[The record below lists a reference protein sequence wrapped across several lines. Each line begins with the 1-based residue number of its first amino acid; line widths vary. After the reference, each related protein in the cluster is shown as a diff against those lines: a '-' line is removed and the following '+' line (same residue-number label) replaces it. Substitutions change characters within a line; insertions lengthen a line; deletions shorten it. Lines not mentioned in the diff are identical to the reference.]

1 MRLMWLYNADR
12 RCIEKH
18 MPALKRYVDYVGQ
31 VRSCPSCRAPTN
43 KQTQTSGGLPIFYMN
58 GDWME
63 ARPQSEELLLSGPPL
78 AALHYIIDLEIVAEL
93 SAVLGGA
100 AAMADAAAFSARA
113 KAMRAEFNR
122 AFFIAPRRKLCGEQE
137 EPKKGG
143 THIDLSCGGPGGG
156 TIDKVLFASYG
167 TPSGSCTNDGQ
178 GSNTFTAG
186 SCAANATA
194 IIAIVSRECLGK
206 TSCALDAATAGMGG
220 DPCVGTIKTL
230 AVAVNCSASPPPATP
245 GSYGAGQV
253 RNAVPLHYGFPPTA
267 AANASVLAA
276 LIADVNVTHAN
287 HLTTGFVGNK
297 YILPVLTAAGNASMA
312 LDVML
317 QTTYPSWGYQVRQGA
332 TTLWENWS
340 GKPDDS
346 TSEQMLA
353 ARSCYR
359 CSAPRH
365 HAACCSPS
373 PPPPSSPLR
382 SEWQRSTFAQPSL
395 HGRLR
400 PVAARLSARAA
411 ARKRGGVRGDG
422 RAARARGAAAAD
434 ARIRALRA
442 STRRGGAVLG
452 TRRAMR
458 WGSHGAGDIFFE
470 CQRAR
475 EQCRPRHR
483 AAGRVWQGHDYGERR
498 AGMAN
503 SGRGRGRASRVPVGR
518 ARRCPARSPARWHRC
533 NHLRRRFR
541 ILCIPRAI
549 KRKRKRERALF
560 Y

>member
-1 MRLMWLYNADR
+1 MRDATGPDGALSSTVPFAKHVPPVDPTWPTAFPQLVRLMWLYNADR
-12 RCIEKH
+12 RCIATH

-100 AAMADAAAFSARA
+100 VAIADAAAYSARA

-122 AFFIAPRRKLCGEQE
+122 AFFIAPAATAAAAGSSTRKLCGEQE

-143 THIDLSCGGPGGG
+143 KHIDLSCGGPGGG

-206 TSCALDAATAGMGG
+206 TSCVLDAATAGMGG

-230 AVAVNCSASPPPATP
+230 AVAVNCSGILPPPSPTPAPPSPASPSPPPATP

-276 LIADVNVTHAN
+276 LLADVNVTHAN

-346 TSEQMLA
+346 TSVQMLA
-353 ARSCYR
+353 ARSCTA
-359 CSAPRH
+359 APH
-365 HAACCSPS
+365 LAIAQHAAQ
-373 PPPPSSPLR
+373 PPPPPLLLPSSSSSPPQRMATLHLR
-382 SEWQRSTFAQPSL
+382 TTTTSW
-395 HGRLR
+395 
-400 PVAARLSARAA
+400 AAT
-411 ARKRGGVRGDG
+411 
-422 RAARARGAAAAD
+422 
-434 ARIRALRA
+434 A
-442 STRRGGAVLG
+442 SGCTTQCSGCGKEAGWRTRRWSCGPSSW
-452 TRRAMR
+452 R
-458 WGSHGAGDIFFE
+458 
-470 CQRAR
+470 
-475 EQCRPRHR
+475 
-483 AAGRVWQGHDYGERR
+483 
-498 AGMAN
+498 N
-503 SGRGRGRASRVPVGR
+503 RG
-518 ARRCPARSPARWHRC
+518 
-533 NHLRRRFR
+533 
-541 ILCIPRAI
+541 
-549 KRKRKRERALF
+549 
-560 Y
+560 